1 MKIEIIT
8 PDKKVFEG
16 DIKSVRVPGKKGSF
30 QVLKDHA
37 PIISTLEDGTV
48 IIVDQ
53 ENKEVRYEIFKIIC
67 SDYPAGNNVLL
78 LQHSTYYWEI
88 STSSD
93 IIIGSKCIEFSGI
106 Q

>member
-8 PDKKVFEG
+8 PDKKVYEG

-37 PIISTLEDGTV
+37 PIISTLEKGPV

-53 ENKEVRYEIFKIIC
+53 TDTEIRYEIISGVIEVKANKII
-67 SDYPAGNNVLL
+67 LL
-78 LQHSTYYWEI
+78 ADSV
-88 STSSD
+88 
-93 IIIGSKCIEFSGI
+93 K
-106 Q
+106 